1 MSPSVNHSG
10 ANQSDLNHSGLNPGM
25 KMGAALLAL
34 AVFAGPSISY
44 FKYQRPVQVQ
54 PAGQQFV
61 GADEQI
67 WKNARPDLGDL
78 RIYSGQQEVPY
89 ALIVE
94 RGSRENDHKDV
105 RVLQQSMVDGKTQFV
120 IDMTG
125 VAEYDHIDLKL
136 AAKNYVA
143 HARVEG
149 QEDLHG
155 AQWALLAEQILY
167 DLSKENLGGN
177 SMLRLPLSTYK
188 YLRVTVDGPVK
199 PADIVGAS
207 SEFRQEQ
214 KAVWRDVGG
223 APTVTEMTMSAA
235 RNDPSRR
242 NGKATVVGFAV
253 PENVPVDRVTF
264 DIDPAQPNFRRSVQ
278 VTGDKDL
285 FIGSGEIDRVHMV
298 RSGQKIDSDQHD
310 VSFSAVGHK
319 TIKVIIDNGD
329 DPPLKLRSARL
340 QQLERRLYFE
350 APASAPLTLYY
361 GAERL
366 EPPVYDYAKLFL
378 MAKDA
383 APAQLG
389 GEEANKAYTDER
401 PWTERHPAVLWIAI
415 VAAVLI
421 LGVIALR
428 SMKTATAA

>member
-1 MSPSVNHSG
+1 M
-10 ANQSDLNHSGLNPGM
+10 NPGI
-25 KMGAALLAL
+25 KMGAAVLAL
-34 AVFAGPSISY
+34 AIFAGPSISY
-44 FKYQRPVQVQ
+44 FKYQRPVQAQ
-54 PAGQQFV
+54 PGGQRFV
-61 GADEQI
+61 AVDEQI

-78 RIYSGQQEVPY
+78 RLYSGQQEVPY

-94 RGSRENDHKDV
+94 RGSRENDRKDV
-105 RVLQQSMVDGKTQFV
+105 RLLQHSVVGGKTQFM
-120 IDMTG
+120 IDMAG

-136 AAKNYVA
+136 ATKNFVA

-149 QEDLHG
+149 QEDMHG
-155 AQWALLAEQILY
+155 AQWALLTESILY

-188 YLRVTVDGPVK
+188 YLRVTIDGPVK
-199 PADIVGAS
+199 PDDIRGAS

-223 APTVTEMTMSAA
+223 APAVAEMPARASREGSARVERKGTVLT
-235 RNDPSRR
+235 
-242 NGKATVVGFAV
+242 FAV

-264 DIDPAQPNFRRSVQ
+264 DIDAAQANFRRSVQ
-278 VTGDKDL
+278 VTDDKDVY
-285 FIGSGEIDRVHMV
+285 IGSGEINRVHMV
-298 RSGQKIDSDQHD
+298 RSGQKIDSDDHD
-310 VSFSAVGHK
+310 VTFSAVGHK

-329 DPPLKLRSARL
+329 DPPLKLKTARL
-340 QQLERRLYFE
+340 QQLEHRLYFE
-350 APASAPLTLYY
+350 APAAAALMLYY
-361 GAERL
+361 GAEKL

-378 MAKDA
+378 MTKDA

-389 GEEANKAYTDER
+389 GEEANRAYTDER

-421 LGVIALR
+421 LGTIALR
-428 SMKTATAA
+428 SMKTAAAA